1 MKADVRVL
9 AFIACLPSKSSEYL
23 KQVPTFLL
31 MTFLTEGKKV
41 PMNVPTK
48 QIRDIRAKELQDL
61 ARVAHGI
68 HAKVG

>member
-9 AFIACLPSKSSEYL
+9 ALRSVFLSKSSEYL
-23 KQVPTFLL
+23 KHVPTFLL

-48 QIRDIRAKELQDL
+48 QIEILGAKEL
-61 ARVAHGI
+61 
-68 HAKVG
+68 

>member
-1 MKADVRVL
+1 MRSVIL
-9 AFIACLPSKSSEYL
+9 SKSSEYL
-23 KQVPTFLL
+23 KHVITFLL
-31 MTFLTEGKKV
+31 TCPTEGKKV

-48 QIRDIRAKELQDL
+48 QIEILGAKELQDL